1 MQVKSEAFIAQVIAD
16 GRVTIP
22 ETVRKFLGLNEGDLV
37 KVTVEKTE
45 VSA

>member
-1 MQVKSEAFIAQVIAD
+1 MKSEAFIATVIAD

-22 ETVRKFLGLNEGDLV
+22 EPVRKVLGLNEGDLV

-45 VSA
+45 ALT